1 MATDQLLAALQ
12 NLEVFRGL
20 DQDQL
25 SEIARKAE
33 RIVFKPGQTVVE
45 AGAQGDGAF
54 LLVAGDAEV
63 LPDDMQA
70 NGPARLGRPVVAGS
84 LVGEMAM
91 LIEHEYRI
99 TVVAR
104 SSIRALKITRAQ
116 MQAHMLA
123 APIVAEHFVSR
134 ISSRLSRVAVELRRI
149 DQMLAIAAEP
159 GPAGGSA

>member
-1 MATDQLLAALQ
+1 MATDPLLTALQ

-20 DQDQL
+20 DQEQL
-25 SEIARKAE
+25 AEIARKAE

-63 LPDDMQA
+63 LPDERQT
-70 NGPARLGRPVVAGS
+70 NHPRGNRQPVVPGS

-99 TVVAR
+99 TVVAC

-116 MQAHMLA
+116 MQALMLA
-123 APIVAEHFVSR
+123 APVVAEHFVSR

-149 DQMLAIAAEP
+149 DQMLAIATESNP
-159 GPAGGSA
+159 VGQQP

>member
-1 MATDQLLAALQ
+1 MATDQLVATLQ

-20 DQDQL
+20 GPEQL
-25 SEIARKAE
+25 ADIARKAE

-45 AGAQGDGAF
+45 AGHQGDGAY

-63 LPDDMQA
+63 LPDETHPGGLRGQ
-70 NGPARLGRPVVAGS
+70 PVVPGS

-123 APIVAEHFVSR
+123 APSLAEHFVGR
-134 ISSRLSRVAVELRRI
+134 VSSRLTRVAVELRRI
-149 DQMLAIAAEP
+149 DQMLAMAAE
-159 GPAGGSA
+159 AGQQA